1 MHSEGPLQAPLT
13 APEEPAAR
21 DSPHSARGASATG
34 PYAASERPA
43 PIRALP
49 DTLVSQIAAGEVVE
63 RPASALRELLDNALD
78 SGATRITVRL
88 QQGGLD
94 LVSVEDDGC
103 GIAAAELP
111 LALARHATSK
121 IASLHDLEQA
131 RSLGFRGEAL
141 ASMAAVGELE
151 IVSRRAADPAASV
164 RAELGRVHAVAPA
177 AAPPGTCVSL
187 RRLFHEIPAR
197 RSFLKSAATEGGWC
211 AEMVRRAALAHPR
224 VAFALWQ
231 DGRQSL
237 RVDAVDDPLQ
247 RLADVLGKSFAA
259 DALPLSHEIGPL
271 RVTGLVCRPTAAR
284 ARGDVQQLFVNR
296 RWVRDRMLGHAVRA
310 AYADVLHGQ
319 LQPQYVLLLELPPER
334 VDVNVHPAKSE
345 VRFRESQAVHQAVR
359 HAVQAALAPALGSRA
374 EPDADASARGG
385 ALPGGAGL
393 SGALGGSAGAG
404 RALAPPAAPGLPP
417 RSQAPWLR
425 AEPRQDA
432 LPLGSLMRAYAPLA
446 PADAAQLR
454 EADPAPFASPP
465 APGLPGAGEAAAAAG
480 PEPAARTAV
489 TPDTSPPGAARDHA
503 ADDAP
508 LGHAIAQL
516 HDIYILA
523 QNRHGLVVVDMH
535 AAHERVVY
543 ERLKQASE
551 VQALAAQPLLI
562 PAGFAATDAEMGAVE
577 DYAEELARL
586 GLDIAPTGPSS
597 LAVRAVPA
605 LLARGDVV
613 RLARE
618 VLAELA
624 AVGSSQRL
632 ERRRDSLLAT
642 MACHGAVRAGRRLSL
657 TEMNAVLRDMEVT
670 ERSDQCNHGRP
681 TWRQVT
687 LAELDA
693 LFLRGR

>member
-1 MHSEGPLQAPLT
+1 MHSEG
-13 APEEPAAR
+13 
-21 DSPHSARGASATG
+21 
-34 PYAASERPA
+34 PA

-94 LVSVEDDGC
+94 LLSVEDDGC

-151 IVSRRAADPAASV
+151 IVSRRGAEPAASV
-164 RAELGRVHAVAPA
+164 RAELGRVHPVAPA

-197 RSFLKSAATEGGWC
+197 RSFLKSAPTEGGWC
-211 AEMVRRAALAHPR
+211 VEMVRRAALAHPR
-224 VAFALWQ
+224 VAFSLWQ
-231 DGRQSL
+231 DGRQTL
-237 RVDAVDDPLQ
+237 RLDALDDAL
-247 RLADVLGKSFAA
+247 RRIADVLGKAFAA
-259 DALPLSHEIGPL
+259 DALPLVHEVGPL
-271 RVTGLVCRPTAAR
+271 RVAGLVCRPTAAR
-284 ARGDVQQLFVNR
+284 ARADVQQLFVNR

-345 VRFRESQAVHQAVR
+345 VRFRESQAVHQALR
-359 HAVQAALAPALGSRA
+359 HAVQAALAPALGARA
-374 EPDADASARGG
+374 APDSATDSAPGNATDGAAHPLSALQAMSASGG
-385 ALPGGAGL
+385 A
-393 SGALGGSAGAG
+393 
-404 RALAPPAAPGLPP
+404 APAQSAPGLPP

-446 PADAAQLR
+446 PSAPALLR
-454 EADPAPFASPP
+454 EADPTGAAPA
-465 APGLPGAGEAAAAAG
+465 ADPGGAGAQPLGAFAATPCAA
-480 PEPAARTAV
+480 PAQQ
-489 TPDTSPPGAARDHA
+489 

-508 LGHAIAQL
+508 LGQAIAQL

-543 ERLKQASE
+543 ERLKQACE
-551 VQALAAQPLLI
+551 LQVLAAQPLLI
-562 PAGFAATDAEMGAVE
+562 PAGFAATEAEMGAVE

-586 GLDIAPTGPSS
+586 GLDIAATGPSS

-618 VLAELA
+618 VLSELA

-632 ERRRDSLLAT
+632 ERRRDGLLAT
-642 MACHGAVRAGRRLSL
+642 MACHGAVRAGRRLNL
-657 TEMNAVLRDMEVT
+657 AEMNAVLRDMEIT

>member
-13 APEEPAAR
+13 HSDEAAVNGGEAPGR
-21 DSPHSARGASATG
+21 RLHGAG
-34 PYAASERPA
+34 PYAASEQPA

-151 IVSRRAADPAASV
+151 IISRRGDAPAASL
-164 RAELGRVHAVAPA
+164 RAEVGRVHAVAPA
-177 AAPPGTCVSL
+177 AAPRGTCVNL
-187 RRLFHEIPAR
+187 RRLFHDIPAR

-211 AEMVRRAALAHPR
+211 VEMVRRAALAHPR

-231 DGRQSL
+231 DGRQTL
-237 RVDAVDDPLQ
+237 RVEAVEDPL
-247 RLADVLGKSFAA
+247 RRIADVLGKSFAA
-259 DALPLSHEIGPL
+259 DALPLLHDIGPL
-271 RVTGLVCRPTAAR
+271 RVAGLVCRPTAAR
-284 ARGDVQQLFVNR
+284 ARAEVQQLFVNR

-319 LQPQYVLLLELPPER
+319 LQPQYVLLLELPPDR

-345 VRFRESQAVHQAVR
+345 LRFRESQAVHQAVR
-359 HAVQAALAPALGSRA
+359 HAVQQALAPALGSRA
-374 EPDADASARGG
+374 APGDPAVARSDPEP
-385 ALPGGAGL
+385 GAGD
-393 SGALGGSAGAG
+393 AP
-404 RALAPPAAPGLPP
+404 RAPPGLPP

-425 AEPRQDA
+425 AEARQDT
-432 LPLGSLMRAYAPLA
+432 LPLGSLMRAYAPVAPSA
-446 PADAAQLR
+446 PAPLR
-454 EADPAPFASPP
+454 EADPFPVAEAHRGAGVEAP
-465 APGLPGAGEAAAAAG
+465 APG
-480 PEPAARTAV
+480 
-489 TPDTSPPGAARDHA
+489 

-551 VQALAAQPLLI
+551 QQALAAQPLLI
-562 PAGFAATDAEMGAVE
+562 PAGFAATAEEMGAAE
-577 DYAEELARL
+577 DYAAELQRL
-586 GLDIAPTGPSS
+586 GLDVAATGPSS

-613 RLARE
+613 RLVRE

-632 ERRRDSLLAT
+632 ERSRDRLLAT

-657 TEMNAVLRDMEVT
+657 AEMNAVLRDMEVT

-681 TWRQVT
+681 TWRQLS

>member
-1 MHSEGPLQAPLT
+1 MHSDGPLQAPLT
-13 APEEPAAR
+13 DPDEAA
-21 DSPHSARGASATG
+21 ARGAG

-94 LVSVEDDGC
+94 LLSVEDDGC
-103 GIAAAELP
+103 GIAADELP

-121 IASLHDLEQA
+121 IRSLQDLEQA

-151 IVSRRAADPAASV
+151 IVSRRGAAPAASV
-164 RAELGRVHAVAPA
+164 RAELGRVQAVAPA

-187 RRLFHEIPAR
+187 RRLFHDIPAR

-231 DGRQSL
+231 DGRQTL
-237 RVDAVDDPLQ
+237 RVEAVEDPLR
-247 RLADVLGKSFAA
+247 RLADVLGKAFAA
-259 DALPLSHEIGPL
+259 DALPLIHQVGPL
-271 RVTGLVCRPTAAR
+271 RVAGLVCRPTAAR
-284 ARGDVQQLFVNR
+284 ARAEVQQLFVNR

-310 AYADVLHGQ
+310 AYADVLHGH

-359 HAVQAALAPALGSRA
+359 HAVQQALAPALGSRA
-374 EPDADASARGG
+374 APEAMAPAPAAPEPRAPDAPR
-385 ALPGGAGL
+385 
-393 SGALGGSAGAG
+393 
-404 RALAPPAAPGLPP
+404 AAPGLPP

-425 AEPRQDA
+425 AEARQDT
-432 LPLGSLMRAYAPLA
+432 LPLGSLMRSYAPLDPNPPTPLREPAPPPLSGPAHRVGLETPA
-446 PADAAQLR
+446 PA
-454 EADPAPFASPP
+454 P
-465 APGLPGAGEAAAAAG
+465 
-480 PEPAARTAV
+480 
-489 TPDTSPPGAARDHA
+489 
-503 ADDAP
+503 DDAP

-551 VQALAAQPLLI
+551 AQALAAQPLLI
-562 PAGFAATDAEMGAVE
+562 PAGFAATEVEMGAVE
-577 DYAEELARL
+577 DHAQELERL
-586 GLDIAPTGPSS
+586 GLDVAATGPSS

-613 RLARE
+613 RLVRE

-624 AVGSSQRL
+624 TVGSSQRL

-657 TEMNAVLRDMEVT
+657 AEMNAVLRDMEVT

-681 TWRQVT
+681 TWRQLT

>member
-13 APEEPAAR
+13 ATDEAAASGAGAPARRQA
-21 DSPHSARGASATG
+21 GAG
-34 PYAASERPA
+34 PYAASELPA

-94 LVSVEDDGC
+94 LVCVEDDGC

-121 IASLHDLEQA
+121 IASLRDLEQA

-151 IVSRRAADPAASV
+151 IVSRRGSEPAASL
-164 RAELGRVHAVAPA
+164 RAELGRVHAPAPA

-187 RRLFHEIPAR
+187 RRLFHDIPAR

-224 VAFALWQ
+224 VAFSLWQ
-231 DGRQSL
+231 DGRQTL
-237 RVDAVDDPLQ
+237 RVEAVEDPLR
-247 RLADVLGKSFAA
+247 RLADVLGKAFAA
-259 DALPLSHEIGPL
+259 DALPLVHDIGPL
-271 RVTGLVCRPTAAR
+271 RVAGLVCRPTAAR
-284 ARGDVQQLFVNR
+284 SRAEVQQLFVNR

-310 AYADVLHGQ
+310 AYADVLHGH

-359 HAVQAALAPALGSRA
+359 HAVQQALAPALGSRSAPEGTAAAQAPA
-374 EPDADASARGG
+374 EPRPAE
-385 ALPGGAGL
+385 
-393 SGALGGSAGAG
+393 
-404 RALAPPAAPGLPP
+404 APRSAPGLPP

-425 AEPRQDA
+425 AEARQDS
-432 LPLGSLMRAYAPLA
+432 LPLGSLMRAYSPLA
-446 PADAAQLR
+446 PM
-454 EADPAPFASPP
+454 APFAAQEPDPSPLPEAYRPGGVEPP
-465 APGLPGAGEAAAAAG
+465 APAPG
-480 PEPAARTAV
+480 P
-489 TPDTSPPGAARDHA
+489 
-503 ADDAP
+503 DDAP

-551 VQALAAQPLLI
+551 AQALAAQPLLI
-562 PAGFAATDAEMGAVE
+562 PAGFAATEVEMGAVE
-577 DYAEELARL
+577 DHARELERL
-586 GLDIAPTGPSS
+586 GLDVAATGPSS

-613 RLARE
+613 RLVRE

-624 AVGSSQRL
+624 AVGSSQHL

-657 TEMNAVLRDMEVT
+657 AEMNAVLRDMELT

-681 TWRQVT
+681 TWRQLT

>member
-1 MHSEGPLQAPLT
+1 MHPEGPLQAPLT
-13 APEEPAAR
+13 DPDEVAAHDGDAPAR
-21 DSPHSARGASATG
+21 EFSGAG

-94 LVSVEDDGC
+94 LLSVEDDGC
-103 GIAAAELP
+103 GIAADELP

-121 IASLHDLEQA
+121 IASLQDLEQA

-151 IVSRRAADPAASV
+151 IVSRRGAAPAASV

-211 AEMVRRAALAHPR
+211 VEMVRRAALAHPR

-231 DGRQSL
+231 DGRQTL
-237 RVDAVDDPLQ
+237 RVESVEDPLR

-259 DALPLSHEIGPL
+259 DALPLRHDIGPL
-271 RVTGLVCRPTAAR
+271 RLSGLVCRPTAAR
-284 ARGDVQQLFVNR
+284 ARAEVQQLFVNR

-310 AYADVLHGQ
+310 AYADVLHGH

-359 HAVQAALAPALGSRA
+359 HAVQQALAPALGSRA
-374 EPDADASARGG
+374 APGDAVPPREPSDT
-385 ALPGGAGL
+385 
-393 SGALGGSAGAG
+393 
-404 RALAPPAAPGLPP
+404 APPASPRAAPGLPP

-425 AEPRQDA
+425 AQARQDS
-432 LPLGSLMRAYAPLA
+432 LPLASLMQSYAPLA
-446 PADAAQLR
+446 Q
-454 EADPAPFASPP
+454 
-465 APGLPGAGEAAAAAG
+465 GATALMR
-480 PEPAARTAV
+480 EPAARSGLAQRDDAHPGEPARATRPAD
-489 TPDTSPPGAARDHA
+489 PAAPASDAEPGASRFPESA
-503 ADDAP
+503 AVPDETP

-551 VQALAAQPLLI
+551 QQALAAQPLLI
-562 PAGFAATDAEMGAVE
+562 PAGFAATEVEMGAVE
-577 DYAEELARL
+577 DYAQELERL
-586 GLDIAPTGPSS
+586 GLDIAATGPSS

-632 ERRRDSLLAT
+632 ERKRDSLLAT

-657 TEMNAVLRDMEVT
+657 AEMNAVLRDMEVT

-681 TWRQVT
+681 TWRQLT

>member
-1 MHSEGPLQAPLT
+1 MMVAPAESPQLH
-13 APEEPAAR
+13 AGSVAR
-21 DSPHSARGASATG
+21 DARKWASI
-34 PYAASERPA
+34 RP
-43 PIRALP
+43 LP
-49 DTLVSQIAAGEVVE
+49 ETLISQIAAGEVVE

-78 SGATRITVRL
+78 SGAARITVRL

-94 LVSVEDDGC
+94 LVCVEDDGC

-121 IASLHDLEQA
+121 IASLRDLEQA

-151 IVSRRAADPAASV
+151 IVSRRGSEPAASL
-164 RAELGRVHAVAPA
+164 RAELGRVHAPAPA

-187 RRLFHEIPAR
+187 RRLFHDIPAR

-224 VAFALWQ
+224 VAFSLWQ
-231 DGRQSL
+231 DGRQTL
-237 RVDAVDDPLQ
+237 RVEAVEDPLR
-247 RLADVLGKSFAA
+247 RLADVLGKAFAA
-259 DALPLSHEIGPL
+259 DALPLVHDIGPL
-271 RVTGLVCRPTAAR
+271 RVAGLVCRPTAAR
-284 ARGDVQQLFVNR
+284 SRAEVQQLFVNR

-310 AYADVLHGQ
+310 AYADVLHGH

-359 HAVQAALAPALGSRA
+359 HAVQQALAPALGSRA
-374 EPDADASARGG
+374 APGDAVPPREPSDT
-385 ALPGGAGL
+385 
-393 SGALGGSAGAG
+393 
-404 RALAPPAAPGLPP
+404 APPASPRAAPGLPP

-425 AEPRQDA
+425 AQARQDS
-432 LPLGSLMRAYAPLA
+432 LPLASLMQSYAPLA
-446 PADAAQLR
+446 Q
-454 EADPAPFASPP
+454 
-465 APGLPGAGEAAAAAG
+465 GATALMR
-480 PEPAARTAV
+480 EPAARSGLAQRDDAHPGEPARATRPAD
-489 TPDTSPPGAARDHA
+489 PAAPASDAEPGASRFPESA
-503 ADDAP
+503 AVPDETP

-551 VQALAAQPLLI
+551 QQALAAQPLLI
-562 PAGFAATDAEMGAVE
+562 PAGFAATEVEMGAVE
-577 DYAEELARL
+577 DYAQELERL
-586 GLDIAPTGPSS
+586 GLDIAATGPSS

-632 ERRRDSLLAT
+632 ERKRDSLLAT

-657 TEMNAVLRDMEVT
+657 AEMNAVLRDMEVT

-681 TWRQVT
+681 TWRQLT